1 MTYPTENQEQAAL
14 FEWAEAASGKY
25 PELRLLHAIPNG
37 GLRDGRTAAV
47 LQRTGVKSGVPDIC
61 LPVPLN
67 GFGAL
72 YIELKRRAGGCV
84 SVNQKTW
91 LNALKTAGNK
101 AVVCRGWEAA
111 RDEILNYL
119 EEEK

>member
-47 LQRTGVKSGVPDIC
+47 LQRTGVKSGVPDIH
-61 LPVPLN
+61 LPIPRT
-67 GFGAL
+67 
-72 YIELKRRAGGCV
+72 I
-84 SVNQKTW
+84 S
-91 LNALKTAGNK
+91 
-101 AVVCRGWEAA
+101 
-111 RDEILNYL
+111 
-119 EEEK
+119 